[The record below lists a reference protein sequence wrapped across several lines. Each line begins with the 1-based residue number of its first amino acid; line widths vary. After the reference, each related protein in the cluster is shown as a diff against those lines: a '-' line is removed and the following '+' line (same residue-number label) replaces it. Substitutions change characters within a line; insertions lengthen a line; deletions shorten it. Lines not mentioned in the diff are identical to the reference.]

1 MHAGGSL
8 TLIKKKNCVLQ
19 LRVLST
25 IRGEVPTFQTPLL
38 LKSFVFHLYENVI
51 LSQFLDWT

>member
-8 TLIKKKNCVLQ
+8 TLIKKKTVLQ

-38 LKSFVFHLYENVI
+38 LKSFVYHFYENVI